1 MEQGLVA
8 PKRKGDLNDELRL
21 DRGLGQGG
29 GNILGDSG
37 IWV

>member
-8 PKRKGDLNDELRL
+8 SKRKGDLNDELRL

-29 GNILGDSG
+29 RNIPGDSG